1 MPSPTQAEIYDR
13 ATQFKDDLI
22 ANERRASA
30 RIVDSYGRAFDKMKD
45 NIRVL
50 TEKIERAR
58 AAGQYI
64 SPSWAFQID
73 RYLTLQRQITSEV
86 TRIAGTVEQTITTNQ
101 TAAVQQAVANT
112 GTLIEMGAQSTG
124 VSVSFSQ
131 LPTAATESI
140 VGFLSDGSPLKGL
153 LDKLPGMA
161 GQAVAEALTDGIT
174 RGLGATKIASNIRN
188 ALGGNMTRAMTIAR
202 TETMRAYREATSR
215 TFNQNRDILV
225 GWVWVASFSRRTC
238 ASCLALAGSV
248 HRLDERMESHPR
260 CRCVAQPLLRGQAVT
275 IQKGDEWFATQP
287 EEIQRAILGS
297 NVAVNAYRDGR
308 VTLTDFV
315 GRQNSPQWG
324 QPYYQLSTKRAI
336 LKQSKFPGYNQP
348 TEIFPLEQLFTLPE
362 PPAPASPPVPPTP
375 AAPVAPTSPAPATRR
390 TRKPKADAQTS
401 APATTATRPRL
412 KFTSLGKAHEYM
424 RSQGIARF
432 TSFSGLRLSQVN
444 DIVNDLTEIWS
455 DWNLDPLLQV
465 TPGAPGQAHG
475 SAHGKMILFNA
486 KLGKKDI
493 ARNAFQSEVTHFSSK
508 MRLHLQLVNRTLSNS
523 RVASQSLKDRQSK
536 LMELVKYK
544 RWGAAFSEK
553 TFVSDVFVHESGHV
567 VADQLLGFINPSL
580 IKNPDNL
587 LPGSAGAKLRDEWTN
602 IFNKRKKEKYKISAY
617 ANENVDEYFA
627 ECFLM
632 YKREPQNLP
641 PKIRKYFDR
650 LKEYAK
656 K

>member
-1 MPSPTQAEIYDR
+1 MPKTPTQPEIYQAAVD
-13 ATQFKDDLI
+13 FKDALLQRDEI
-22 ANERRASA
+22 ASR
-30 RIVDSYGRAFDKMKD
+30 RIVEAYTRSFRKMEQ

-50 TEKIERAR
+50 TEKIARAR
-58 AAGQYI
+58 ATGQYI

-73 RYLTLQRQITSEV
+73 RYQTLQRQITNEV

-112 GTLIEMGAQSTG
+112 RTLIEMGAQSTG

-287 EEIQRAILGS
+287 AEIQRAILGS
-297 NVAVNAYRDGR
+297 NVAVNAHRDGR

-348 TEIFPLEQLFTLPE
+348 TDIFSVEELFGLGPKPSETPLTLVGPIGGM
-362 PPAPASPPVPPTP
+362 P
-375 AAPVAPTSPAPATRR
+375 
-390 TRKPKADAQTS
+390 RK
-401 APATTATRPRL
+401 
-412 KFTSLGKAHEYM
+412 
-424 RSQGIARF
+424 
-432 TSFSGLRLSQVN
+432 
-444 DIVNDLTEIWS
+444 
-455 DWNLDPLLQV
+455 
-465 TPGAPGQAHG
+465 
-475 SAHGKMILFNA
+475 
-486 KLGKKDI
+486 
-493 ARNAFQSEVTHFSSK
+493 
-508 MRLHLQLVNRTLSNS
+508 
-523 RVASQSLKDRQSK
+523 
-536 LMELVKYK
+536 
-544 RWGAAFSEK
+544 
-553 TFVSDVFVHESGHV
+553 
-567 VADQLLGFINPSL
+567 
-580 IKNPDNL
+580 
-587 LPGSAGAKLRDEWTN
+587 
-602 IFNKRKKEKYKISAY
+602 
-617 ANENVDEYFA
+617 
-627 ECFLM
+627 
-632 YKREPQNLP
+632 
-641 PKIRKYFDR
+641 
-650 LKEYAK
+650 
-656 K
+656 

>member
-1 MPSPTQAEIYDR
+1 MPKTPTQPEIYQAAVD
-13 ATQFKDDLI
+13 FKDALLQRDEI
-22 ANERRASA
+22 ASR
-30 RIVDSYGRAFDKMKD
+30 RIVEAYTRSFRKMEQ

-50 TEKIERAR
+50 TEKIARAR
-58 AAGQYI
+58 ATGQYI

-73 RYLTLQRQITSEV
+73 RYQTLQRQITNEV

-297 NVAVNAYRDGR
+297 NVALNAYRDGR

-362 PPAPASPPVPPTP
+362 PPASPPPPVAPTP
-375 AAPVAPTSPAPATRR
+375 AAPVAKTTRKPKTVTAAPAPAT
-390 TRKPKADAQTS
+390 S
-401 APATTATRPRL
+401 AARSKL
-412 KFTSLGKAHEYM
+412 KFTSLGKAQEYM
-424 RSQGIARF
+424 RSQGIARL

-444 DIVNDLTEIWS
+444 DIVNELTEIWA

-486 KLGKKDI
+486 KLGKKDT
-493 ARNAFQSEVTHFSSK
+493 ARVAFESEVTYYSSR
-508 MRLHLQLVNRTLSNS
+508 MRLHLQQVNNTIRNS
-523 RVASQSLKDRQSK
+523 RVASQSLKDRQAK
-536 LMELVKYK
+536 LMEFVKYK

-567 VADQLLGFINPSL
+567 VADQLLGFINPSM
-580 IKNPDNL
+580 IKNPANL
-587 LPGSAGAKLRDEWTN
+587 LPGSEGAKFRNEWTN

-617 ANENVDEYFA
+617 ANEHVDEYFA

-641 PKIRKYFDR
+641 KKIRNYFDR